1 MAGRSREFCD
11 VCGEPVLDDD
21 QEYCDY
27 CGSRLYEDEEEYDS
41 YPGDDDY
48 EEASSQMTGYRWQD
62 YGKRKRNT
70 SANDTNSGSCLGS
83 LITAFFIILLI
94 IVLVSRK

>member
-27 CGSRLYEDEEEYDS
+27 CGSRLYEDEEEY
-41 YPGDDDY
+41 
-48 EEASSQMTGYRWQD
+48 E
-62 YGKRKRNT
+62 
-70 SANDTNSGSCLGS
+70 
-83 LITAFFIILLI
+83 
-94 IVLVSRK
+94 